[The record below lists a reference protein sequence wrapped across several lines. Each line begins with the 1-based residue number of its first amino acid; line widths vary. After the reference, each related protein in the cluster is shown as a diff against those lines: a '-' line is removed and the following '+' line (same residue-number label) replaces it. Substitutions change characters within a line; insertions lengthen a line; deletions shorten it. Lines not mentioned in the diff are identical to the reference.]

1 MTWNYRMVRR
11 NDYIE
16 IYEVYYNDEGE
27 SIMVTESAVAVG
39 GEDEAEVM
47 GDMKHYLEAIA
58 KPVLEYDDIGGYS
71 ELVAWA

>member
-16 IYEVYYNDEGE
+16 IHEVYYNDEGE
-27 SIMVTESAVAVG
+27 SIMVTENAVAVG